1 MSANSTMVDLTGL
14 PEIASGEGRAD
25 APEEGVLLGRQGEEE
40 VGVDELAR
48 FAGSAYRLL
57 ATIPASVPRIWRS

>member
-1 MSANSTMVDLTGL
+1 MLSVSANSTMVDLTGL
-14 PEIASGEGRAD
+14 PEIAPG
-25 APEEGVLLGRQGEEE
+25 EEGVLLGRQGEEE

-57 ATIPASVPRIWRS
+57 ATIPASVPRIWRG